1 VREIG
6 ENNERHLNEPR
17 QRAVKDLR
25 KSDTLKTTSASFD
38 STKHKNNDG
47 KLAAVP
53 TMSDTSLGV
62 LGVGEVASGEGAR
75 GGADGINLRQQQVV
89 CSFWGVERL
98 DLPHEWRYKGHL
110 AKRISDTVFSGNV
123 VAGNLSYLMSKELQ
137 MRKAVDRVCGT
148 DAARL
153 PPAPATRPSTPT
165 YREKEVRDSKTGKGS
180 GANLEVYQD
189 LLRQHTQVEQL
200 AYNVGFECVAAGL
213 QRSLACAS
221 AALGLP
227 IHSLQHWQQA
237 SIEGRKEGD
246 TRAQVRALL
255 GQAEVLCRCS
265 KFEEAHAC
273 LEQALALVRKANG
286 AAEEEDILCVERAHV
301 QVHDLRVLEGLQS
314 AEQAYVAGNVHKAL
328 QGYSVAGD
336 TAARA
341 LILVL
346 SVSDKEQRLAV
357 KREAARGK
365 RAKDKEIVM
374 GKDGSKSLPPAI
386 RPRRIFLEEEDGGDT
401 PGSHLPQTGG
411 KDSDY
416 YRENVAAQVHDYNS
430 TQLSKIQRRLA
441 RNRYKALAASACCM
455 MKVGDMSSALAAWH
469 QVFKASEVRRAK

>member
-1 VREIG
+1 V
-6 ENNERHLNEPR
+6 
-17 QRAVKDLR
+17 
-25 KSDTLKTTSASFD
+25 
-38 STKHKNNDG
+38 
-47 KLAAVP
+47 
-53 TMSDTSLGV
+53 
-62 LGVGEVASGEGAR
+62 
-75 GGADGINLRQQQVV
+75 
-89 CSFWGVERL
+89 
-98 DLPHEWRYKGHL
+98 
-110 AKRISDTVFSGNV
+110 
-123 VAGNLSYLMSKELQ
+123 YL
-137 MRKAVDRVCGT
+137 
-148 DAARL
+148 
-153 PPAPATRPSTPT
+153 
-165 YREKEVRDSKTGKGS
+165 
-180 GANLEVYQD
+180 D

-200 AYNVGFECVAAGL
+200 AYNVGFQGVAAGL

-246 TRAQVRALL
+246 TRAQVRAQI
-255 GQAEVLCRCS
+255 GQAEVLCTCS
-265 KFEEAHAC
+265 KFEEAHSC
-273 LEQALALVRKANG
+273 LEQALALVRKAKG
-286 AAEEEDILCVERAHV
+286 AAGEDDILCVERAHV

-336 TAARA
+336 TAGRA

-365 RAKDKEIVM
+365 TAKDKESAM
-374 GKDGSKSLPPAI
+374 GKDDIKSLPPAI
-386 RPRRIFLEEEDGGDT
+386 RPRRIFLEEDGGDTGDSQRHGDT
-401 PGSHLPQTGG
+401 PGSHLPQTEEKG
-411 KDSDY
+411 SDY
-416 YRENVAAQVHDYNS
+416 YRENVAAQVHDYNA